1 LQVSSKLIS
10 EALKLHRL
18 LESYMKKGDRS
29 HHIKRIIKGEV
40 LPLIRVAR
48 TNAKE
53 NADTNMQLTIA
64 LKKLS
69 RQS

>member
-1 LQVSSKLIS
+1 
-10 EALKLHRL
+10 
-18 LESYMKKGDRS
+18 MKKGDRS